1 MRGLGIDLCG
11 VERIERELK
20 RSDAFLRRFFT
31 NSERAYIASRG
42 QMGAQSAAAMF
53 AAKEA
58 FLKAVGAGVAGGI
71 AVSLIHFSEH
81 SRRSCRSGAGAGI
94 GGGIALDEI
103 GVEHLPGG
111 APAYRL
117 TGTAQARL
125 GELGAERA
133 FLSLTHEAGMAAAV
147 CVIE

>member
-1 MRGLGIDLCG
+1 MRGLGIDLCEVG
-11 VERIERELK
+11 RIERELK
-20 RSDAFLRRFFT
+20 RGDAFLRRFFT

-58 FLKAVGAGVAGGI
+58 FLKAVGAG
-71 AVSLIHFSEH
+71 
-81 SRRSCRSGAGAGI
+81 I
-94 GGGIALDEI
+94 GGGIALCEI

-111 APAYRL
+111 APVYRL
-117 TGTAQARL
+117 TGAAQARL

>member
-1 MRGLGIDLCG
+1 MKGLGIDLCG

-20 RSDAFLRRFFT
+20 RSDAFLHRFFT
-31 NSERAYIASRG
+31 NSERAYIVSRG

-58 FLKAVGAGVAGGI
+58 FLKAVGAG
-71 AVSLIHFSEH
+71 
-81 SRRSCRSGAGAGI
+81 I
-94 GGGIALDEI
+94 GGGIALCEI

>member
-1 MRGLGIDLCG
+1 MKGLGIDLCG

-31 NSERAYIASRG
+31 DGERAYIASRG
-42 QMGAQSAAAMF
+42 RMGAQSAAAMF

-58 FLKAVGAGVAGGI
+58 FLKAVGAG
-71 AVSLIHFSEH
+71 
-81 SRRSCRSGAGAGI
+81 I

-103 GVEHLPGG
+103 AVEHLPGG
-111 APAYRL
+111 APVYRL
-117 TGTAQARL
+117 TGAAQVRL

>member
-1 MRGLGIDLCG
+1 MRGLGVDLCEVG
-11 VERIERELK
+11 RIERELK
-20 RSDAFLRRFFT
+20 RGDAFLRRFFT
-31 NSERAYIASRG
+31 DGERAYIASRG

-58 FLKAVGAGVAGGI
+58 FLKAVGAG
-71 AVSLIHFSEH
+71 
-81 SRRSCRSGAGAGI
+81 I
-94 GGGIALDEI
+94 GGGIALCEI
-103 GVEHLPGG
+103 AVEHLPGG

-117 TGTAQARL
+117 TGAAQKRL
-125 GELGAERA
+125 EELGAERA

>member
-1 MRGLGIDLCG
+1 MKGLGIDLCG

-20 RSDAFLRRFFT
+20 RSDAFLHRFFT

-58 FLKAVGAGVAGGI
+58 FLKAVGAG
-71 AVSLIHFSEH
+71 
-81 SRRSCRSGAGAGI
+81 I
-94 GGGIALDEI
+94 GGGIALCEI

-147 CVIE
+147 CVID

>member
-1 MRGLGIDLCG
+1 MKGLGIDLCG

-20 RSDAFLRRFFT
+20 RSDAFLHRFFT

-58 FLKAVGAGVAGGI
+58 FLKAVGT
-71 AVSLIHFSEH
+71 
-81 SRRSCRSGAGAGI
+81 GI

-103 GVEHLPGG
+103 AVEHLPGG

>member
-1 MRGLGIDLCG
+1 MKGLGIDLCG

-58 FLKAVGAGVAGGI
+58 FLKAVGAG
-71 AVSLIHFSEH
+71 
-81 SRRSCRSGAGAGI
+81 I

-103 GVEHLPGG
+103 AVEHLPGG

>member
-58 FLKAVGAGVAGGI
+58 FLKAVGAG
-71 AVSLIHFSEH
+71 
-81 SRRSCRSGAGAGI
+81 I

-103 GVEHLPGG
+103 AVEHLPGG
-111 APAYRL
+111 SPAYRL

>member
-20 RSDAFLRRFFT
+20 RSDAFLHRFFT

-58 FLKAVGAGVAGGI
+58 FLKAVGT
-71 AVSLIHFSEH
+71 
-81 SRRSCRSGAGAGI
+81 GI
-94 GGGIALDEI
+94 GGGIALCEI

>member
-1 MRGLGIDLCG
+1 MKGLGIDLCG

-20 RSDAFLRRFFT
+20 RGDAFLHRFFT

-58 FLKAVGAGVAGGI
+58 FLKAVGT
-71 AVSLIHFSEH
+71 
-81 SRRSCRSGAGAGI
+81 GI

-103 GVEHLPGG
+103 AVEHLPGG

>member
-1 MRGLGIDLCG
+1 MKGLGIDLCG

-31 NSERAYIASRG
+31 DGERAYIASRG

-58 FLKAVGAGVAGGI
+58 FLKAVGT
-71 AVSLIHFSEH
+71 
-81 SRRSCRSGAGAGI
+81 GI
-94 GGGIALDEI
+94 GGGIALCEI
-103 GVEHLPGG
+103 AVEHLPGG
-111 APAYRL
+111 APVYRM
-117 TGTAQARL
+117 TGAAQARL
-125 GELGAERA
+125 GALGAERA

>member
-20 RSDAFLRRFFT
+20 RSDAFLHRFFT

-58 FLKAVGAGVAGGI
+58 FLKAMGT
-71 AVSLIHFSEH
+71 
-81 SRRSCRSGAGAGI
+81 GI

-103 GVEHLPGG
+103 AVEHLPGG
-111 APAYRL
+111 APVYRL
-117 TGTAQARL
+117 TGAAQARL

-133 FLSLTHEAGMAAAV
+133 LLSLTHEAGMAAAV

>member
-1 MRGLGIDLCG
+1 MKGLGIDLCG

-20 RSDAFLRRFFT
+20 RSDAFLHRFFT

-58 FLKAVGAGVAGGI
+58 FLKAVGAG
-71 AVSLIHFSEH
+71 
-81 SRRSCRSGAGAGI
+81 I

-103 GVEHLPGG
+103 AVEHLPGG

>member
-58 FLKAVGAGVAGGI
+58 FLKAVGAG
-71 AVSLIHFSEH
+71 
-81 SRRSCRSGAGAGI
+81 I

-103 GVEHLPGG
+103 AVEHLPGG